1 MVTNY
6 GTQILFRARV
16 QVARDLQNTR
26 FCGHSSKEVVSNAD
40 MRIMEIGQ
48 FCQLQGEKQKQ
59 LDQFSSSCP
68 GSLA

>member
-1 MVTNY
+1 
-6 GTQILFRARV
+6 
-16 QVARDLQNTR
+16 
-26 FCGHSSKEVVSNAD
+26 